1 MLAASMALV
10 ALAIF
15 VVLSVVPRSGRQ
27 PSVVTAGGFA
37 AEVPDRQR
45 LDAMLKSRLE
55 VANLDRL
62 VTELTLAWVG
72 LLGVSGIGG

>member
-45 LDAMLKSRLE
+45 LDAMLKSRLA
-55 VANLDRL
+55 VATPRNASGASPMTTTDA
-62 VTELTLAWVG
+62 LA
-72 LLGVSGIGG
+72 